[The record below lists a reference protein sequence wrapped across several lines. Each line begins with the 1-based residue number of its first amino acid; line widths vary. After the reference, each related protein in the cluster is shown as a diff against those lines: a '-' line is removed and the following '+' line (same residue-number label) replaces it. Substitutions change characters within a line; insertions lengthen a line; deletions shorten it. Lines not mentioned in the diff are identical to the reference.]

1 MAIDKI
7 RVMISSRSNTTV
19 FNPPVSLKK
28 LRRSLKDFIVQKLKI
43 SEEPL
48 FEVWICEDDIGDG
61 IDSWWETSKEEVRKA
76 DLVLVLY
83 TGEAGSKVQDIG
95 LGICHAELFEA
106 ARYSREKVLSILTLG
121 DATAPSKLQDRSF
134 QEYVREFEG
143 WPNFPGNEEELLMLC
158 SKIIRKK
165 LVTLARRAVRRRLGT
180 SFDMGNALD
189 WSKLDFATRKQKI
202 EEVLFHFLIS
212 FGGKNVA
219 GGWERGS
226 RTAVAA
232 IEKTPVLWCI
242 HAIPA
247 ATSVAAA
254 RELVGQPFI
263 HDHLAVPLLI
273 KSKSAGPVHLIG
285 CHKSITE
292 SQALKIRGI
301 ADCTIVK
308 TDFGIYLADGI
319 QKIQILFL
327 ADCRDLTATQSA
339 ITEMFQWF
347 EQSDEKED
355 IVKRARSRKNIL
367 KAIAKEMQ
375 DA

>member
-19 FNPPVSLKK
+19 FNPPVSLKR
-28 LRRSLKDFIVQKLKI
+28 LRRFLKDFIVQKLKI

-48 FEVWICEDDIGDG
+48 FEVWICEDDTGEG

-83 TGEAGSKVQDIG
+83 TGEAGSRVQDIG

-106 ARYSREKVLSILTLG
+106 ANYSREKILTILTLG
-121 DATAPSKLQDRSF
+121 DATAPSRPEDRSF
-134 QEYVREFEG
+134 QNYVQEFER
-143 WPNFPGNEEELLMLC
+143 WPNFAGNEEELLMLC

-165 LVTLARRAVRRRLGT
+165 LVTLTRKAVRRRLGA
-180 SFDMGNALD
+180 SYDMGNALD
-189 WSKLDFATRKQKI
+189 WSKLDFESRKQKI
-202 EEVLFHFLIS
+202 EEVLFHFLLS
-212 FGGKNVA
+212 LGGKNVA
-219 GGWERGS
+219 GKWESGS
-226 RTAVAA
+226 RAAVVA
-232 IEKTPVLWCI
+232 IDKTPVLWCV

-247 ATSVAAA
+247 ATSIAAA
-254 RELVGQPFI
+254 RELVGQPFVR
-263 HDHLAVPLLI
+263 DHLAVPLLI
-273 KSKSAGPVHLIG
+273 KSRSAGPVHLIG

-347 EQSDEKED
+347 EQSEEKED

-375 DA
+375 NA